1 MATGFFVEFRLH
13 GYARSYAKWVKARA
27 HSEARKLGIK
37 LSMNKEV
44 PHITL
49 FGPAETNDIRR
60 VTSAIMNIG
69 QKYTLVPFK
78 IGGFSIFKKPNKVI
92 YLDVIPSPQLE
103 QFRWELA
110 YSLMPV
116 CRSYLEYDT
125 SRAYKFHSTIKICHG
140 IDDSRFNTLCDYVE
154 NKCSLKDYERDKLSF
169 FERLADS
176 AKEQLFREEEMER
189 SIGQYLL
196 RVTVL
201 GKGRRILFEY
211 DLILRQLLNRR
222 QALHKDIWGKTIS
235 KFRELLLRHQ
245 PYSA

>member
-1 MATGFFVEFRLH
+1 
-13 GYARSYAKWVKARA
+13 
-27 HSEARKLGIK
+27 
-37 LSMNKEV
+37 MNKEV

-60 VTSAIMNIG
+60 VTSAITNIG

-103 QFRWELA
+103 QFRWGLA
-110 YSLMPV
+110 YNLMPV
-116 CRSYLEYDT
+116 CRSYSEYDT
-125 SRAYKFHSTIKICHG
+125 GRVYKFHSTIKICHS
-140 IDDSRFNTLCDYVE
+140 IDDNRFNTLCEYIE
-154 NKCSLKDYERDKLSF
+154 NKCSLKDYERDKMSF
-169 FERLADS
+169 LERLVDS
-176 AKEQLFREEEMER
+176 AKERLFREEEMER
-189 SIGQYLL
+189 SIGQHLL

-211 DLILRQLLNRR
+211 DLILRQLLNRG

-235 KFRELLLRHQ
+235 KFKELLLRHQ
-245 PYSA
+245 SYSA